1 MFRGYDP
8 RFLIPYVILLL
19 ALTGL
24 VVWYEVAYRTVES
37 WPDTIKAIGNGVSSA
52 VSATFATFATV
63 EGTAYMVLALMR
75 WRKLKEEDEEK
86 LELLRSEAR
95 EEGLK
100 QGIEQGREQGLEQG
114 REQGLEQGREQGLE
128 QGREQ
133 GLEQGREEE
142 RRRWEDWWQRQAEEF
157 RRAGLSYDDPPPP
170 EQNGTASDHSTEDPL

>member
-1 MFRGYDP
+1 MFRGYDL
-8 RFLIPYVILLL
+8 RFLLPYVILLL
-19 ALTGL
+19 ALIGL
-24 VVWYEVAYRTVES
+24 VVWYEVAYQTVDS

-100 QGIEQGREQGLEQG
+100 QGLEQG
-114 REQGLEQGREQGLE
+114 REQGLEQGREQ
-128 QGREQ
+128 
-133 GLEQGREEE
+133 E
-142 RRRWEDWWQRQAEEF
+142 RRRWEDWWQRQAEEL
-157 RRAGLSYDDPPPP
+157 RRSGLSYGDPPPP
-170 EQNGTASDHSTEDPL
+170 ERNGTDSDSSV